1 MPSDPIDDFNQTD
14 YWDEYEVYERK
25 TKGWEKPF
33 ASMAAL
39 LVVSLGVRTKFEW
52 TYAVAAQLVFWYCGH
67 EGPDAMYNA
76 LAGVQ
81 IAYGRYTYSA
91 FPTLLDAYNTIED
104 LSSKKRLTDKHI
116 LVWIIYWVGFLLA
129 KYRVL

>member
-1 MPSDPIDDFNQTD
+1 MSDPIDDFNQTD
-14 YWDEYEVYERK
+14 YWEQYEVYERN
-25 TKGWEKPF
+25 TKGWEKPI

-52 TYAVAAQLVFWYCGH
+52 TYAVASGLVFWYCGH
-67 EGPDAMYNA
+67 NGPDAMYNA

>member
-14 YWDEYEVYERK
+14 YWEQYEVYERN
-25 TKGWEKPF
+25 TKGWEKPI
-33 ASMAAL
+33 ASLAAL

-52 TYAVAAQLVFWYCGH
+52 YFAVASQLVFWACGH
-67 EGPDAMYNA
+67 NGPDAMYNA

-81 IAYGRYTYSA
+81 VAYGRYTYSA